1 MCGGILAGAC
11 AQKHIVQRQT
21 AMGNGHG
28 PVGKEG
34 SSGIEDV
41 PSGSAIHAFLRWT
54 LHTRAVS
61 SLRTEATGSIKD

>member
-41 PSGSAIHAFLRWT
+41 PSGSDKALPSMH
-54 LHTRAVS
+54 S
-61 SLRTEATGSIKD
+61 